1 MTATLLKVNPNI
13 GVSPWNYQIFKG
25 TNIEEH
31 LQTAAFM
38 FPFIW
43 IKGRQKDQENEN
55 VANSIPFRIIVQV
68 EYKQLYKIVANL
80 FL

>member
-1 MTATLLKVNPNI
+1 MFPRE
-13 GVSPWNYQIFKG
+13 NYQIFKS
-25 TNIEEH
+25 TITEEH

-43 IKGRQKDQENEN
+43 IKGRQKDQENKN
-55 VANSIPFRIIVQV
+55 VANSIPFWIIVQV
-68 EYKQLYKIVANL
+68 ENKQLYKIVRNL

>member
-1 MTATLLKVNPNI
+1 MFPRE
-13 GVSPWNYQIFKG
+13 NYQIFKS

-68 EYKQLYKIVANL
+68 EYKQLYKIVTNL